1 MKLTRMALTRPV
13 TVLMMVLTLLVLGFI
28 SVTRLKINFL
38 PDVDFPVIVVNVPYP
53 NALPTQVERE
63 IAKPLEEVL
72 ATLGDVHEIGSNSDS
87 QGCWVWVEFEFGRP
101 VDVMR
106 MDVRERIDQVRAD
119 LPSDVRDIFLFTFN
133 SNDIP
138 IMVGRISAKNR
149 DLAGSYE
156 LLERKII
163 KPLERIEGVGRVQ
176 IDGIAPR
183 EVTIYL
189 KMDAIKA
196 HQIDVNRVFRELNSN
211 NINLSV
217 GKVTTAGMRYNLRTV
232 GAYKTAEEIA
242 NLRISGQGLVLADIA
257 DVVEREPDA
266 NWYRRLN
273 GEPAIAFEIQKA
285 SGAYIV
291 DVSRAVQ
298 RALDRAAE
306 DPALAGIDL
315 VLFFDQADEIL
326 ESLNGLLVSG
336 VVGSL
341 LAVFVL
347 FFFLRHVRTTI
358 VVATAIPFSIM
369 ATCVFLY
376 LSGKTLNLLT
386 MMGLMLAVG
395 MLVDNAI
402 VVLESIYR
410 HQLRGERGNS
420 ASESGAREVGVA
432 VTASTLTSVIVF
444 APIVLGGGDQIV
456 VWLREVGLTLSV
468 TLLFSLLIS
477 LTLVPLMAARLRA
490 PKAGE
495 PSRVVAALQ
504 ARYIRVLRWTTS
516 EHPVLTLLLI
526 LALIPA
532 TIGMTKL
539 SGFGM
544 DTFGERGF
552 RTNRLMVRL
561 RFHDNVNVYKADEYV
576 KNVEDYLLTKSDSLG
591 AEVYSF
597 FMDNLGQVT
606 LFFDHRLRE
615 REIRDLRDMFREEL
629 PEQAGVTYMLGD
641 DDAPNMGAQTLR
653 VSLFGE
659 DSDMLAELSVEAKRR
674 MALVHDV
681 HDVRTNVEQGREEV
695 HVIVN
700 REKAS
705 RFGVNPNGIAG
716 ILNLTFRGVDLREMQ
731 ADDREVPIGILLTP
745 EDRKSLEHLR
755 VMTIGIQDGRPV
767 TLEQVADFQ
776 FKHAPTN
783 IHREQQRTSIS
794 ILGTYEGEEF
804 GDAREEMAELMSTM
818 VLPAG
823 YAWSFGREDRR
834 VAQEQNE
841 MFLNI
846 QLALACVY
854 FVMAALF
861 ESFLHPLV
869 IMLTVPFAIFG
880 VIWLMALTN
889 TPMNIMAMIGVVVLI
904 GVIVNNGIVLISH
917 VNTFR
922 RRGLPLHD
930 AIIEAG
936 RERFRPILMTAATT
950 VLGLL
955 PLALSD
961 TAMSDAQYYPM
972 ARALIGGLLSGT
984 ALTLIVLPTF
994 YVLEERLLD
1003 YARGIWSRSGHVHVN
1018 RPSGLVAAVSRL
1030 RRRRHLPA
1038 SGD

>member
-1 MKLTRMALTRPV
+1 
-13 TVLMMVLTLLVLGFI
+13 
-28 SVTRLKINFL
+28 
-38 PDVDFPVIVVNVPYP
+38 
-53 NALPTQVERE
+53 
-63 IAKPLEEVL
+63 
-72 ATLGDVHEIGSNSDS
+72 
-87 QGCWVWVEFEFGRP
+87 
-101 VDVMR
+101 
-106 MDVRERIDQVRAD
+106 
-119 LPSDVRDIFLFTFN
+119 
-133 SNDIP
+133 
-138 IMVGRISAKNR
+138 
-149 DLAGSYE
+149 
-156 LLERKII
+156 
-163 KPLERIEGVGRVQ
+163 
-176 IDGIAPR
+176 
-183 EVTIYL
+183 
-189 KMDAIKA
+189 
-196 HQIDVNRVFRELNSN
+196 
-211 NINLSV
+211 
-217 GKVTTAGMRYNLRTV
+217 MRYNLRTV
-232 GAYKTAEEIA
+232 GAYKTSEEIA
-242 NLRISGQGLVLADIA
+242 NLRISDQGLVLADIA
-257 DVVEREPDA
+257 EVVEREPDA

-285 SGAYIV
+285 SGANIV

-298 RALDRAAE
+298 SALDRAAE

-336 VVGSL
+336 IVGSL
-341 LAVFVL
+341 LAVLVL

-410 HQLRGERGNS
+410 HQLRGEGGRS
-420 ASESGAREVGVA
+420 ASEAGAREVGVA

-444 APIVLGGGDQIV
+444 APIVLGGGDEIV

-468 TLLFSLLIS
+468 TLIFSLLIS
-477 LTLVPLMAARLRA
+477 LTLVPLMAARMRA
-490 PKAGE
+490 PKVGE

-504 ARYIRVLRWTTS
+504 ARYIRVLRWTTQ
-516 EHPVLTLLLI
+516 EHPMRTLLLI

-532 TIGMTKL
+532 TIVMTKVT
-539 SGFGM
+539 GFAM
-544 DTFGERGF
+544 DPFGERGF
-552 RTNRLMVRL
+552 RSNRLMVRL
-561 RFHDNVNVYKADEYV
+561 HFHDNVNVYKADEYV

-615 REIRDLRDMFREEL
+615 REIRDLRDMFREGL
-629 PEQAGVTYMLGD
+629 PVQAGVTYMLGD

-659 DSDMLAELSVEAKRR
+659 DSDMLAELAVEAKRR
-674 MALVHDV
+674 MALVDDV

-731 ADDREVPIGILLTP
+731 ANDREVPIGILLTP

-804 GDAREEMAELMSTM
+804 GNAREAMAELMSTM
-818 VLPAG
+818 ALPAG
-823 YAWSFGREDRR
+823 YSWSFGREDRR

-841 MFLNI
+841 RLRNV

-861 ESFLHPLV
+861 ESILHPLV

-880 VIWLMALTN
+880 VMWLMALTN

-922 RRGLPLHD
+922 RRGLLLHD

-961 TAMSDAQYYPM
+961 TAMSGAQYYPM
-972 ARALIGGLLSGT
+972 ARALIGGLVSGT

-994 YVLEERLLD
+994 YVLAERVLD
-1003 YARGIWSRSGHVHVN
+1003 FWRGIWGRSGHVRFQ
-1018 RPSGLVAAVSRL
+1018 RPSDLVSALARL